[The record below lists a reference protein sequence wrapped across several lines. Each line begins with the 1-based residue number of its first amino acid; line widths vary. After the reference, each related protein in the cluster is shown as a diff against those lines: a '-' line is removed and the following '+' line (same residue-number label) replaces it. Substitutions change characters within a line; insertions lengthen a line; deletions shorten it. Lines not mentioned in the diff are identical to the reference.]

1 MSETKSPHAGLT
13 RRSFL
18 KTTGAV
24 AGAAAVAGG
33 ATPALQALAADS
45 ETSSNSDGEKIMP
58 GRCYFGGCFSCNYN
72 VTVRDGRAV
81 KVSPDPD
88 ALFGRRPCLKGYSL
102 PQRMYSQER
111 IKYPMKRV
119 GERGENQW
127 ERISWEE
134 AIATIT
140 EKWKGYIDQYGGQ
153 SILVSTGSSGAR
165 FTVSGASRLEN
176 ILQFTNVE
184 MCADWAVYHGL
195 QRVYGNPA
203 TGIMTAPGNEP
214 FEEDIF
220 NAKTVFMWG
229 NNLSE
234 TYTQRWRYLMEA
246 QEQGARIISIDPNET
261 TVSSHAD
268 EWYTLRPGSDPAL
281 MLSMVQ
287 EIIAEGLQDTAYLKR
302 DTVGPFLVRDDTKEF
317 LRMSDLGVEPTEGPV
332 NPMTRKP
339 TIVDPP
345 VVWDAASG
353 KEMSSAESSDPKLEG
368 SWVVNGFNV
377 TTAYSL
383 MVESMQ
389 EYKPE
394 DVADIVDMSVDDI
407 RRLARLAVDGPV
419 SHMFGLGSQAYD
431 NGLQFGSGLG
441 LLLAVTGMVG
451 KPGAGVQATAF
462 MGMRNASFLFPTGTF
477 TTTIPVLHLPEVME
491 TGKFKG
497 KDYPPFKSL
506 YIRGS
511 AFVGGRPDKNKLI
524 AEIIDKLEFIVCLD
538 VAFTDSALYADIVLP
553 AAHYFEVEDVY
564 GASLSY
570 HMQHSPKIVEPA
582 FEAKP
587 DLQVAKLLA
596 EGLGVGKYFEG
607 DDESWLREQLDFPAL
622 AAQGITLD
630 ALREKK
636 DMRFLPAG
644 VYYADG
650 KFSTPTGKVEFYC
663 EKPLPRHDLG
673 LDLDVAPERLPRFY
687 PPYEAWPGTE
697 AMKKYPLILIPEHS
711 RGRFHTG
718 GFDGVWL
725 NEIER
730 GPIVRM
736 NVDDAQARGIE
747 DGDDVEVY
755 NDRGHGVARAVL
767 DAGKRPG
774 MLQYPKGL
782 QGRQYKSGDL
792 ASLCSLRMDPFAVN
806 SSFGDTCVEVRKWDG
821 GSE

>member
-1 MSETKSPHAGLT
+1 MSGANGSQAGLT

-18 KTTGAV
+18 KTTGAF
-24 AGAAAVAGG
+24 AGVAAVAGS
-33 ATPALQALAADS
+33 ALPLTALAADS
-45 ETSSNSDGEKIMP
+45 GVMGEGSEEKILP

-111 IKYPMKRV
+111 LKYPMKRV
-119 GERGENQW
+119 GERGENKW

-184 MCADWAVYHGL
+184 MCADWAVYHGI
-195 QRVYGNPA
+195 QRVYGAPS

-214 FEEDIF
+214 FEEDIY
-220 NAKTVFMWG
+220 NAKTMFMWG

-234 TYTQRWRYLMEA
+234 TYVQRWRHLKAA
-246 QEQGARIISIDPNET
+246 QKQGAKMISIDPNET
-261 TVSSHAD
+261 TVSAHSD
-268 EWYTLRPGSDPAL
+268 EWFSVRPGSDPAL
-281 MLSMVQ
+281 ILSMVQ
-287 EIIAEGLQDTAYLKR
+287 EIIAEGLHDIDYLKR
-302 DTVGPFLVRDDTKEF
+302 DTVAPFLVRDDTKKF
-317 LRMSDLGVEPTEGPV
+317 LRMSDLGVAPTEGPV
-332 NPMTRKP
+332 NPMTKKP
-339 TIVDPP
+339 TIIDPP
-345 VVWDAASG
+345 VVWDATAG
-353 KEMSSAESSDPKLEG
+353 KEMSSAESLDPTIEG
-368 SWVVNGFNV
+368 SWTIAGFKV
-377 TTAYSL
+377 TTAYDL
-383 MVESMQ
+383 MVESVQ

-394 DVADIVDMSVDDI
+394 SVEDLVDLSADEI
-407 RRLARLAVDGPV
+407 RHLARLATEGPV

-431 NGLQFGSGLG
+431 NGLQFGTSLG

-451 KPGAGVQATAF
+451 KPGAGIQATAF
-462 MGMRNASFLFPTGTF
+462 GGIRNASFLFPTGTF

-511 AFVGGRPDKNKLI
+511 ALVGGRPDKNKI
-524 AEIIDKLEFIVCLD
+524 IKEVIDKVEFIVCLD
-538 VAFTDSALYADIVLP
+538 VALTESAMYADIVLP
-553 AAHYFEVEDVY
+553 AAHFYEVDDSY
-564 GASLSY
+564 GAVLSY
-570 HMQHSPKIVEPA
+570 HVQYSQKIVDPA

-596 EGLGVGKYFEG
+596 EGLGIGKYFEG
-607 DDESWLREQLDFPAL
+607 DDESWLREQL
-622 AAQGITLD
+622 AAPGLTSQGITFD
-630 ALREKK
+630 ALREKR
-636 DMRFLPAG
+636 DMRFKPAG
-644 VYYADG
+644 VGYADG

-663 EKPLPRHDLG
+663 EKPLPRVDLG
-673 LDLDVAPERLPRFY
+673 LDLDLAPERLPRFY
-687 PPYEAWPGTE
+687 PPYEAWPETD
-697 AMKKYPLILIPEHS
+697 AMKKYPLVLIPEHS
-711 RGRFHTG
+711 RGRFHTA

-736 NVDDAQARGIE
+736 NIEDAKARGVK

-755 NDRGHGVARAVL
+755 NDRGYGVARVSL
-767 DAGKRPG
+767 CAGKRPG
-774 MLQYPKGL
+774 MLTYPKGL
-782 QGRQYKSGDL
+782 QGNQYKSGDL
-792 ASLCSLRMDPFAVN
+792 ASLCSLRFDPFAVN

-821 GSE
+821 GDR